1 MSPNSEESDN
11 QVQLYWQTR
20 LCLDKG
26 VQTDVVRSK
35 SSFPAELAHLLAS
48 RIKEFSSTLRN
59 RRNHV
64 TCKITLSQEGRVHKV
79 ILEPQLPGIRQ
90 MRALSSPDVRC
101 HFCKISNPHAHG
113 SSERPH
119 TVTGTELSAR
129 LQNKN
134 FTSEVRTD
142 MRNFSPTSDFS
153 LKAVMST

>member
-35 SSFPAELAHLLAS
+35 PSFPAELAHLLAS

-90 MRALSSPDVRC
+90 MRALSSPDV
-101 HFCKISNPHAHG
+101 
-113 SSERPH
+113 
-119 TVTGTELSAR
+119 
-129 LQNKN
+129 
-134 FTSEVRTD
+134 TSVK
-142 MRNFSPTSDFS
+142 SPTPTPMGLLKGPTLSQVQSFLPDFRTRIS
-153 LKAVMST
+153 PQR